1 MRFIKLVVLSA
12 LSLSG
17 FLSTANATLY
27 TATQDLNDTQLSSLN
42 PIFDGGYFD
51 IAPPFDPLTET
62 ITYAEI
68 MINIFNPDRG
78 SDWVKL
84 TFDPGQNIFGATTKL
99 GLNSVSGE
107 VYGQALANLQADGQ
121 ICYSV
126 EWFSGGAFVLVD
138 AILAIETSSMAETQ
152 PVPEAGSTL
161 GLLGFALLG
170 LHSVR
175 RKLKHS

>member
-27 TATQDLNDTQLSSLN
+27 TATQDLNDTQLSSVN
-42 PIFDGGYFD
+42 PIFDDGYFD
-51 IAPPFDPLTET
+51 IAPPFSPLTET

-84 TFDPGQNIFGATTKL
+84 TFDPSQNVFGATTKL

-107 VYGQALANLQADGQ
+107 VYGQALANLQTSGQ
-121 ICYSV
+121 ITYSV
-126 EWFSGGAFVLVD
+126 EWYSGGAFTLVD
-138 AILAIETSSMAETQ
+138 AILAIETSPHQQSEA
-152 PVPEAGSTL
+152 VPEHSSTL
-161 GLLGFALLG
+161 CLLGCAL
-170 LHSVR
+170 
-175 RKLKHS
+175 